1 MGFNRE
7 TSNQLLEDTLDYL
20 NKIKEEREI
29 HWVIY
34 STLHNMIC
42 ALYDSFSEVD
52 EPKESEGEGEA

>member
-7 TSNQLLEDTLDYL
+7 ISNQLLEDTLDYL
-20 NKIKEEREI
+20 NKINEEGEI
-29 HWVIY
+29 HWVYY

-52 EPKESEGEGEA
+52 EESEGDVQDG